1 MENLIGFFFF
11 FLSGVL
17 FGLFGA
23 GGSLITIPILIVFF
37 DLPFKIATT
46 YSLIIVFLVSLFG
59 VLKKKTYSYNFN
71 AIFYLGIFSLIGVL
85 LSRKFL
91 FQIISERILLSTFV
105 IFLFFSGIALAIRI
119 KKQNFEKKSKVKLN
133 LFLTILQGLVVG
145 VFTGLL
151 GVGGGFLIVPT
162 LMFFQKLNIKQA
174 ASASFFLFS

>member
-59 VLKKKTYSYNFN
+59 Y
-71 AIFYLGIFSLIGVL
+71 
-85 LSRKFL
+85 FL
-91 FQIISERILLSTFV
+91 FNWSIV
-105 IFLFFSGIALAIRI
+105 I
-119 KKQNFEKKSKVKLN
+119 
-133 LFLTILQGLVVG
+133 
-145 VFTGLL
+145 
-151 GVGGGFLIVPT
+151 
-162 LMFFQKLNIKQA
+162 
-174 ASASFFLFS
+174 